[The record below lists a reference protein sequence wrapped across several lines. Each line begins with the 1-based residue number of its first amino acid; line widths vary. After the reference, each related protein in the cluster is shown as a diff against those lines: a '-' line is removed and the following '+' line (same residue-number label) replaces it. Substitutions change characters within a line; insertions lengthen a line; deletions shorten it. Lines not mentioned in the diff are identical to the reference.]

1 MTESSPLVAIVVGV
15 GLAVLTTRDIA
26 GAHREDDQTQAPT
39 PWFVLA
45 VQLVGLA
52 IVGAALYIAAYSFE
66 SGRKLGGD
74 DLKAENLFIAMLVV
88 LIVCLGIRN
97 AWNSIAHAPGTLP
110 WERGLFDRLQPLIG
124 FVIAVLMVTLVGLLI
139 DECLIATSIE
149 SRSAIRLLLGT
160 AILVIGLGLV
170 TIVLRLVVSG
180 ASPRAFAQSRH
191 EQRQL
196 LEKVSADQ
204 GSWQMVRI
212 TAIGALEPTLAMT
225 ATIWVTMHGW
235 YWRSEDAG
243 ALARYHKWAANHAR
257 LPTPTLHSQAITV
270 FGGRILLSRRGLRIT
285 PITRRWW
292 WVDAWRAHRDQPAPA
307 HDKSLPEREAG
318 LVFISHSEL
327 LATGLTVVLEESA
340 SSWLGNPTRVHTQ
353 KLAEALKMAIVVKHV
368 HTRVLRGNREGQ
380 VGERQTVSAM
390 RAKVGEFSHRR

>member
-15 GLAVLTTRDIA
+15 GLAVLTTRDITSV
-26 GAHREDDQTQAPT
+26 HRNDGQAQAPT

-66 SGRKLGGD
+66 SGHKLGSD

-97 AWNSIAHAPGTLP
+97 AWNSVAHAPVTSP

-124 FVIAVLMVTLVGLLI
+124 FALAVVMVTFVGLLI
-139 DECLIATSIE
+139 DEFLIATSIE

-170 TIVLRLVVSG
+170 TVVLRLMVSG
-180 ASPRAFAQSRH
+180 ASSPRAFAQSRH

-196 LEKVSADQ
+196 LEKVSTDE

-212 TAIGALEPTLAMT
+212 TAIGALEPTLSMT
-225 ATIWVTMHGW
+225 ATIWVTMRGW
-235 YWRSEDAG
+235 YWRSEDGG

-257 LPTPTLHSQAITV
+257 LPTPALHSQVVTV
-270 FGGRILLSRRGLRIT
+270 FGGRVLLPWRGLRIT

-292 WVDAWRAHRDQPAPA
+292 WIDAWRSHRDQSAPA
-307 HDKSLPEREAG
+307 YDGSRLEYEAG
-318 LVFISHSEL
+318 LVFIAHSEL
-327 LATGLTVVLEESA
+327 RAAGLTVVIED
-340 SSWLGNPTRVHTQ
+340 NPRGGD
-353 KLAEALKMAIVVKHV
+353 
-368 HTRVLRGNREGQ
+368 LRGTRDGQLVTTANGASGGAQHPVRLRARARE
-380 VGERQTVSAM
+380 S
-390 RAKVGEFSHRR
+390 RAGWINPPAPPRR